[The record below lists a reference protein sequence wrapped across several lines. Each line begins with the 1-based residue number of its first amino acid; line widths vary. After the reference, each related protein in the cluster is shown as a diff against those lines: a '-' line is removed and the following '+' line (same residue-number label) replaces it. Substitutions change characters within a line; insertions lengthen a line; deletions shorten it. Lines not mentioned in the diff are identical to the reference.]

1 MVLLFQCVTATK
13 LDKFESHRREM
24 NARRL
29 LKISMKVGR
38 VTHLDLKKKKQ
49 RTLQRH
55 PSVPDASK
63 SNPSA
68 HTVRPKKTDQKML
81 FTILPPIVAP
91 APKMA
96 ALPNFLPNFL
106 PISWPLPGSLPGPL
120 PTPLATS
127 SGMLP

>member
-1 MVLLFQCVTATK
+1 MVLLFQCVTTTK
-13 LDKFESHRREM
+13 LDKFESHRREV
-24 NARRL
+24 NARKL
-29 LKISMKVGR
+29 LEPR
-38 VTHLDLKKKKQ
+38 QKKQ

-68 HTVRPKKTDQKML
+68 HTVCPKKTDQKML
-81 FTILPPIVAP
+81 FTILPPMVAP